1 MVIEVMFGKG
11 RGNVYL
17 INEINF
23 IKLRKYIY
31 GYYFVKIVSMMIDL
45 SGYNC
50 V

>member
-1 MVIEVMFGKG
+1 MFGKV
-11 RGNVYL
+11 RGKVYL

-23 IKLRKYIY
+23 IRRRKYIY

-45 SGYNC
+45 SCYNW